1 MLRDNELRDALEIA
15 IREGLDGQD
24 QPYGP
29 ADVEALVRRK
39 LDRLENAIDPAAS
52 RVTTKT
58 SHEVSTRWC
67 RFN

>member
-1 MLRDNELRDALEIA
+1 VLRDNELRDALEVA

-52 RVTTKT
+52 PVTTKT
-58 SHEVSTRWC
+58 SHEVSTR
-67 RFN
+67 